1 MTSTSIKV
9 TWAPVKFKDRNGIIK
24 GYKVI
29 YRALPNGN
37 DVTEFLNISME
48 NHDQTGEQTLT
59 LERLNEFT
67 NYSIRVLAFTA
78 VGDGPLSV
86 AQVKQTLEDSKFVFD
101 ISAVN
106 VTFKYT
112 VAACL
117 HIILTAF
124 FIFFKKCL
132 TICNNLLLLHYDIQY
147 RQQFLCGDFFEIF
160 YTVCLLPLILSNFMK
175 DKSVA
180 EHSSY
185 ISSLDY

>member
-9 TWAPVKFKDRNGIIK
+9 TWAPVKFEDRNGIIK

-29 YRALPNGN
+29 YRTLPNGN
-37 DVTEFLNISME
+37 DVTKFLNISME
-48 NHDQTGEQTLT
+48 NQDKAEQTLK

-106 VTFKYT
+106 VTLKYT

-132 TICNNLLLLHYDIQY
+132 TICNNLPLLHFDIQY

-160 YTVCLLPLILSNFMK
+160 Y
-175 DKSVA
+175 SVPFTFD
-180 EHSSY
+180 
-185 ISSLDY
+185 SL

>member
-1 MTSTSIKV
+1 MTSTSIEV

-29 YRALPNGN
+29 YRALPNGDN
-37 DVTEFLNISME
+37 VTKFRNISME
-48 NHDQTGEQTLT
+48 NQAGEQTLK
-59 LERLNEFT
+59 LEKLNEFT

-106 VTFKYT
+106 VTLKYT
-112 VAACL
+112 VTACL
-117 HIILTAF
+117 HITLTAF

-132 TICNNLLLLHYDIQY
+132 TICNNLPLLHYDIQY
-147 RQQFLCGDFFEIF
+147 RQEFLRGDFFEIF
-160 YTVCLLPLILSNFMK
+160 Y
-175 DKSVA
+175 SVPFTFN
-180 EHSSY
+180 
-185 ISSLDY
+185 SL

>member
-1 MTSTSIKV
+1 
-9 TWAPVKFKDRNGIIK
+9 
-24 GYKVI
+24 
-29 YRALPNGN
+29 
-37 DVTEFLNISME
+37 ME

-185 ISSLDY
+185 ISSLDYWKL

>member
-9 TWAPVKFKDRNGIIK
+9 TWAPVKFQDQNGIIK

-29 YRALPNGN
+29 YRALPNGTN
-37 DVTEFLNISME
+37 VTKVVDAE
-48 NHDQTGEQTLT
+48 NVLT
-59 LERLNEFT
+59 IGGLNEFT

-112 VAACL
+112 VAAYL

-147 RQQFLCGDFFEIF
+147 RQQFLCGDFF
-160 YTVCLLPLILSNFMK
+160 
-175 DKSVA
+175 
-180 EHSSY
+180 
-185 ISSLDY
+185 